1 MQTIIDYKFVED
13 LRGEILADKIEVNMA
28 LLKKI
33 KRMPW
38 GTILEI
44 KKVTNGRKIIL
55 ESINKFLTLKE

>member
-38 GTILEI
+38 ETLLEI
-44 KKVTNGRKIIL
+44 RKVTNGRKIIL